1 MTNSKGISVCVI
13 CTTSLDIGQSTLNI
27 RSWSM
32 KWRRNDLQFSR
43 DVVSLGMSRK
53 PCFYFTGN
61 RSAYQTHGVLDKQ
74 QTVNWRADL
83 FKRINEQT
91 KAN

>member
-1 MTNSKGISVCVI
+1 
-13 CTTSLDIGQSTLNI
+13 
-27 RSWSM
+27 
-32 KWRRNDLQFSR
+32 LQFSR